1 MESCS
6 NTVRKRTQRDYTLA
20 FKLSVVDQVEKGELT
35 YKQAQKRYGIQGRST
50 VLVWLRKHGTLDW
63 TSQRVKPLMNKET
76 PEQKI
81 KRLEKALEDKEDY
94 IYLMDETIKRV
105 DQIKGTSFRKKF
117 LELLPEKLKQ
127 EDE

>member
-1 MESCS
+1 
-6 NTVRKRTQRDYTLA
+6 
-20 FKLSVVDQVEKGELT
+20 
-35 YKQAQKRYGIQGRST
+35 
-50 VLVWLRKHGTLDW
+50 
-63 TSQRVKPLMNKET
+63 MNKET